1 MIKKLILTVATFL
14 SLCTFVAAKPL
25 NLNQI
30 LEGTCRIG
38 VPGAYGTGTVVAH
51 RRGRFYILTNAHVVG
66 NNKVARVEFFTK
78 GNKTLPLRG
87 DVIWKAHRVKTDVD
101 FAVISIRDSA
111 LSTWQPRV
119 IPLAP
124 RTFNMKRGQYITSA
138 GCPDARWPSA
148 FEGAIL
154 KDVGNRLLF
163 TPPPVGG
170 QSGSGLFV
178 HVPDSKGELHTRIGA
193 IITWRIGQGGFDKRG
208 FDLATGGAIPMSTLY
223 NALEGKVQSTRNIPA
238 NWQTIEY
245 KIPWFNK
252 ALGSDGKYYHVRMDN
267 GKLEA
272 KNLPEH
278 IKIIRW
284 PVQEVRNP
292 SNRQFPPINGY
303 SIDSLF
309 GFNTYGNHYS
319 VGGTPYIPD
328 TSNGYPGYPGLNNY
342 GDDNKTEELE
352 DKIKDLENQITGL
365 QYDKERLASEKQQL
379 TLKLQTKNQEV
390 SNLYS
395 ELEKLEN
402 AGGNNEDKIATLVGN
417 INERE
422 KEIAALTVIINNTG
436 TAMKA
441 MEKEADDVLFQRN
454 VATGGTLFSILSL
467 LGWFLWTRIGRSKI
481 AQGID
486 KIQDELQD
494 KVEDF
499 VGPEQAQNFR
509 DWLEMLEKRILDGI
523 EERLNNSNKEKATNG
538 SSLPTDDSGRIIK

>member
-1 MIKKLILTVATFL
+1 
-14 SLCTFVAAKPL
+14 
-25 NLNQI
+25 
-30 LEGTCRIG
+30 
-38 VPGAYGTGTVVAH
+38 
-51 RRGRFYILTNAHVVG
+51 
-66 NNKVARVEFFTK
+66 
-78 GNKTLPLRG
+78 
-87 DVIWKAHRVKTDVD
+87 
-101 FAVISIRDSA
+101 
-111 LSTWQPRV
+111 
-119 IPLAP
+119 
-124 RTFNMKRGQYITSA
+124 
-138 GCPDARWPSA
+138 
-148 FEGAIL
+148 
-154 KDVGNRLLF
+154 
-163 TPPPVGG
+163 
-170 QSGSGLFV
+170 
-178 HVPDSKGELHTRIGA
+178 
-193 IITWRIGQGGFDKRG
+193 
-208 FDLATGGAIPMSTLY
+208 
-223 NALEGKVQSTRNIPA
+223 
-238 NWQTIEY
+238 
-245 KIPWFNK
+245 
-252 ALGSDGKYYHVRMDN
+252 MDN

-278 IKIIRW
+278 VKIIRW
-284 PVQEVRNP
+284 PAQEVRNP

-309 GFNTYGNHYS
+309 GFNTYGNHYN

-352 DKIKDLENQITGL
+352 DKIEDLENQITGL

-402 AGGNNEDKIATLVGN
+402 VEGNNEDKIATLVGN
-417 INERE
+417 INSRE
-422 KEIAALTVIINNTG
+422 KEIAALTVIINNTD
-436 TAMKA
+436 TAMKT

-454 VATGGTLFSILSL
+454 VATGGTLLSVLSL